1 MKHWLR
7 ISITVLACALLL
19 IYVVDVGAVLQTLSH
34 CDPVWALVA
43 LGAFT
48 LDRVLMSYK
57 WGLLLKI
64 RGYSVTLKE
73 RLMVYCSSMMWGL
86 ALPSTVGAD
95 GIRILLVRRF
105 GVRVDD
111 ALATILVERG
121 LGFVSALLMAV
132 MSLLV
137 LRLMVPHA
145 AEYDS
150 LLYIVIASLLAA
162 IAVLLVSFS
171 SKAVTSVLKL
181 LPSRVA
187 HSSAARLIFRL
198 HEAYRSLA
206 FDRRR
211 LAVFFALTM
220 AEQLLV
226 TICYCL
232 VALALQLKFNAV
244 FLLAAVPL
252 AILISRL
259 PISIDGLGVYE
270 GIFIGVMSLSGM
282 RPDDSL
288 ALSLAARVFQIVVW
302 LPWWLMLVARTGA
315 LGPPPAEPTTP
326 ATPSEPPTRRVATSS
341 RQAPQA

>member
-1 MKHWLR
+1 MKNWLR

-19 IYVVDVGAVLQTLSH
+19 IYVVDVRAVGQTLLR

-43 LGAFT
+43 LGVFT

-57 WGLLLKI
+57 WGLLLAI
-64 RGYSVTLKE
+64 RGYSVTLTE

-95 GIRILLVRRF
+95 GIRIVLVRRF

-132 MSLLV
+132 LSLLL
-137 LRLMVPHA
+137 LRFMVPNA
-145 AEYDS
+145 AAYDT
-150 LLYIVIASLLAA
+150 LLYIVIACLLAA
-162 IAVLLVSFS
+162 IALLLASFS
-171 SKAVTSVLKL
+171 SKAVTSILRL
-181 LPSRVA
+181 LPPRVA
-187 HSSAARLIFRL
+187 QSSAARLISRL

-211 LAVFFALTM
+211 LALFFALTV

-226 TICYCL
+226 AICYCL

-270 GIFIGVMSLSGM
+270 GIFIGVMSLGGM

-315 LGPPPAEPTTP
+315 VRPPGEPTTP
-326 ATPSEPPTRRVATSS
+326 DAPSPEPPPPPRRVAT
-341 RQAPQA
+341 P

>member
-19 IYVVDVGAVLQTLSH
+19 IYVVDVRAVLRTLMR
-34 CDPVWALVA
+34 CDPLWALVA
-43 LGAFT
+43 LGVFT

-57 WGLLLKI
+57 WGLLLTI
-64 RGYSVTLKE
+64 RGYRVTLTE

-121 LGFVSALLMAV
+121 LGFISALLMAV
-132 MSLLV
+132 MSLLL
-137 LRLMVPHA
+137 LRFIVPDA
-145 AEYDS
+145 GAYGTP
-150 LLYIVIASLLAA
+150 LLIGVASLLVA
-162 IAVLLVSFS
+162 IGVLLLSFN
-171 SKAVTSVLKL
+171 SKAVTSVLGL
-181 LPSRVA
+181 LPQRASQ
-187 HSSAARLIFRL
+187 SSAARLIVRL

-211 LAVFFALTM
+211 LVLFFVLTV
-220 AEQLLV
+220 AEQF
-226 TICYCL
+226 L
-232 VALALQLKFNAV
+232 VAVCYGLVAMALQLKFNAIL
-244 FLLAAVPL
+244 LLAAVPL

-270 GIFIGVMSLSGM
+270 AIFIGVMALGGM

-288 ALSLAARVFQIVVW
+288 ALSVAARVFQIVVW

-315 LGPPPAEPTTP
+315 VRPPAEPATTP
-326 ATPSEPPTRRVATSS
+326 EPTPRKPTRPPRVAT
-341 RQAPQA
+341 

>member
-1 MKHWLR
+1 MKNWLR

-19 IYVVDVGAVLQTLSH
+19 IYVVDVGGVWRTLSR
-34 CDPVWALVA
+34 CDPIWALGA

-57 WGLLLKI
+57 WGLLLAI
-64 RGYSVTLKE
+64 RGYRVTLKE

-86 ALPSTVGAD
+86 VLPSTVGAD

-121 LGFVSALLMAV
+121 LGFISALLMAV
-132 MSLLV
+132 MSLLPQ
-137 LRLMVPHA
+137 RA
-145 AEYDS
+145 
-150 LLYIVIASLLAA
+150 
-162 IAVLLVSFS
+162 
-171 SKAVTSVLKL
+171 
-181 LPSRVA
+181 A
-187 HSSAARLIFRL
+187 HSSAARLLSRL

-206 FDRRR
+206 LDRRR
-211 LAVFFALTM
+211 LALFFLLTV
-220 AEQLLV
+220 AEQLLMAV
-226 TICYCL
+226 CYGFI
-232 VALALQLKFNAV
+232 ALALQLTFKLV

-252 AILISRL
+252 SILIARL

-270 GIFIGVMSLSGM
+270 GIFIGVMSLGGVH
-282 RPDDSL
+282 PDDSL

-315 LGPPPAEPTTP
+315 LRPPDDSVTTEPS
-326 ATPSEPPTRRVATSS
+326 PSEP
-341 RQAPQA
+341 

>member
-1 MKHWLR
+1 MKNWLR

-19 IYVVDVGAVLQTLSH
+19 IYVVDARAVLQTLSR
-34 CDPVWALVA
+34 CNPLWALVA
-43 LGAFT
+43 LGVFT
-48 LDRVLMSYK
+48 LDRVLMSFK
-57 WGLLLKI
+57 WGLLLTI
-64 RGYSVTLKE
+64 RGYRVTLAQ

-95 GIRILLVRRF
+95 GIRIVLVRRF

-132 MSLLV
+132 MSLLL
-137 LRLMVPHA
+137 LRFILADAGTYDHA
-145 AEYDS
+145 LIAGIVS
-150 LLYIVIASLLAA
+150 LLVAIIVL
-162 IAVLLVSFS
+162 VLSFNS
-171 SKAVTSVLKL
+171 GAVTSVLKL
-181 LPSRVA
+181 LPSRLA
-187 HSSAARLIFRL
+187 HSSAARLLSRL

-211 LAVFFALTM
+211 LALFFVLTV

-226 TICYCL
+226 AVCYGL
-232 VALALQLKFNAV
+232 VALALELEFNSV

-270 GIFIGVMSLSGM
+270 GIFIGIMSLGGM

-302 LPWWLMLVARTGA
+302 LPWWLMLVVRTGA
-315 LGPPPAEPTTP
+315 VRPPLEPETP
-326 ATPSEPPTRRVATSS
+326 ASPAGEQPAQKEAVSG
-341 RQAPQA
+341 